1 MDGHTIC
8 ILEGSVSG
16 FGFYSEYEEKT
27 LNFKKIT
34 LAAREITGEEI
45 EQKQPDQL
53 RGDCSSPSGRGGD
66 AF

>member
-1 MDGHTIC
+1 MDTPC
-8 ILEGSVSG
+8 FLEGSVRS

-34 LAAREITGEEI
+34 LAAKEITVEEL

-53 RGDCSSPSGRGGD
+53 GGVYGGPGGCGGD